1 MNRTSQSFA
10 LWGNY
15 SPTPPYYLRYTS
27 SFGAFLY
34 TTCTCSELEPPSQNL
49 HRGES
54 SSCKFGGDE
63 VSAEGWTCRTPAM
76 RHLFAKR
83 AHCKWHNLRH
93 RRGAATP
100 SLVPERRWCP
110 PKWWVPF
117 QGGTISGET
126 RRKGVIFFLVW
137 VTESPNGAL
146 HKTCVLRG
154 PRIYTPRKILRIFRG
169 GPGFID
175 YRV

>member
-1 MNRTSQSFA
+1 MRGDHPLALPYYCQASRTSFAINDSFCVTFCFCASRA
-10 LWGNY
+10 LWGY
-15 SPTPPYYLRYTS
+15 YTPTPPNYLRYNS

-54 SSCKFGGDE
+54 SSCKFGGNE

-93 RRGAATP
+93 RRGAATM
-100 SLVPERRWCP
+100 SLVPECRRCP

-117 QGGTISGET
+117 KGE
-126 RRKGVIFFLVW
+126 R
-137 VTESPNGAL
+137 
-146 HKTCVLRG
+146 
-154 PRIYTPRKILRIFRG
+154 FRG
-169 GPGFID
+169 KPAGRG
-175 YRV
+175 